1 MKKNILSLVAAGVI
15 ICGMSSCNNVD
26 TKATADNSIANVEQT
41 IATEENTSSED
52 VVLTEEVSITA
63 NIAGEVDNNGK
74 VKKINTETFIDE
86 VFDYKAN
93 PQAWVYKGTK
103 PAIIDFYAD
112 WCGPCKKVA
121 PIMDELAIKYKGQ
134 VNFYKINT
142 DDEKELSGGVFGIRS
157 IPSILFIPV
166 EGQPAMQPGLLAK
179 DQYIKIIEE
188 NLLKK

>member
-1 MKKNILSLVAAGVI
+1 MKKNILSLIAVGVI
-15 ICGMSSCNNVD
+15 FCSMSSCNNVD
-26 TKATADNSIANVEQT
+26 KQASEESTTANVEQT
-41 IATEENTSSED
+41 INSEENTSNEE
-52 VVLTEEVSITA
+52 VVLTNDVSSTA
-63 NIAGEVDNNGK
+63 NLAGEVDNNGK
-74 VKKINTETFIDE
+74 VKKINTQTFIDE

-93 PQAWVYKGTK
+93 PQAWVYKGKK

-157 IPSILFIPV
+157 IPSVLFIPV

-179 DQYIKIIEE
+179 DQYIQIIEN

>member
-1 MKKNILSLVAAGVI
+1 MKKNILSLVAAGLV

-26 TKATADNSIANVEQT
+26 TAASDNDSEAKVEQT
-41 IATEENTSSED
+41 IATQENTSAAE
-52 VVLTEEVSITA
+52 VVLSEESAPTA
-63 NIAGEVDNNGK
+63 NIAGEIDNGGK
-74 VKKINTETFIDE
+74 VRKINTETFIAE
-86 VFDYKAN
+86 VFDYKTN
-93 PQAWVYKGTK
+93 PKAWLYKGTK

-121 PIMDELAIKYKGQ
+121 PIMDELAIKYNGQ

-166 EGQPAMQPGLLAK
+166 EGQPAMQPGLLTK
-179 DQYIKIIEE
+179 DQYIKIIED